1 MLQNYIDI
9 MLQSLEKKEKVLDN
23 IIELN
28 KEQRIALENPDLLPD
43 EFDEIVEA
51 KSAMIE
57 QLDLLDSG
65 FEKLFER
72 TKEELN
78 GHKDE
83 HADEIREMQRLVKS
97 ITDKSVEIQAQESR
111 NKDLMTKKFM
121 MIKELAKSF
130 RTSNKVANQ
139 YKQNMDKLNF
149 IEPQFMDNKN

>member
-1 MLQNYIDI
+1 MLQTYIDI
-9 MLQSLEKKEKVLDN
+9 MLQSLEKKEAILDN

-28 KEQRIALENPDLLPD
+28 KEQRNALENPELTPD

-51 KSAMIE
+51 KGELID
-57 QLDLLDSG
+57 QLNLLDSG

-78 GHKDE
+78 GHKE
-83 HADEIREMQRLVKS
+83 EYADKIRIMQGHIKS

-111 NKDLMTKKFM
+111 NKDLMTKKFT
-121 MIKELAKSF
+121 MIKEQARSL
-130 RTSNKVANQ
+130 RTSGKVANQ
-139 YKQNMDKLNF
+139 YKQNMNKLNF

>member
-9 MLQSLEKKEKVLDN
+9 MLQSLEKKEAILDN

-28 KEQRIALENPDLLPD
+28 REQRNALENPELTPD

-51 KSAMIE
+51 KSELIE

-72 TKEELN
+72 TKEELER
-78 GHKDE
+78 HKEE
-83 HADEIREMQRLVKS
+83 HADEIRTMQEHIRS

-111 NKDLMTKKFM
+111 NKALMTKKFTT
-121 MIKELAKSF
+121 IKEQARSL
-130 RTSNKVANQ
+130 RTSGKVANQ
-139 YKQNMDKLNF
+139 YKQNMDKLNI
-149 IEPQFMDNKN
+149 IEPQFMYNKN

>member
-1 MLQNYIDI
+1 MLQTYIDI
-9 MLQSLEKKEKVLDN
+9 MLQSLEKKEAILDN

-28 KEQRIALENPDLLPD
+28 KEQRNALENPELTPD

-51 KSAMIE
+51 KGELID
-57 QLDLLDSG
+57 QLNLLDSG

-78 GHKDE
+78 GHKEE
-83 HADEIREMQRLVKS
+83 HADKIRIMQGHIKS

-111 NKDLMTKKFM
+111 NKDLMTKKFT
-121 MIKELAKSF
+121 MIKEQARSL
-130 RTSNKVANQ
+130 RTSGKVANQ

>member
-1 MLQNYIDI
+1 MVQTYIDI
-9 MLQSLEKKEKVLDN
+9 MLQSLEKKEVILDN

-28 KEQRIALENPDLLPD
+28 KEQRNALENPNLTPD

-51 KSAMIE
+51 KGQLIE
-57 QLDLLDSG
+57 QINLLDSG
-65 FEKLFER
+65 FEKLFDR

-83 HADEIREMQRLVKS
+83 HAEKIRLMQGHIKS

-111 NKDLMTKKFM
+111 NKDFMTKKFM
-121 MIKELAKSF
+121 MIKEQARAF
-130 RTSNKVANQ
+130 RTSGRVANQ

-149 IEPQFMDNKN
+149 IDPQFMDNKN